1 MKVESFEPF
10 KDFPRDEK
18 FAEKVRSEM
27 RNDYG
32 EVLRTVEKLAGELD
46 AEYAFECLVTSSLS
60 QIAGGYEELEHGSF
74 PALVELAA
82 FTSCRD
88 LVSAEIAIPAKS
100 RR

>member
-18 FAEKVRSEM
+18 FAEEVRSEM

-32 EVLRTVEKLAGELD
+32 EALKTVEKLAGELD
-46 AEYAFECLVTSSLS
+46 AEYAFEGLVTSSLS

-82 FTSCRD
+82 F
-88 LVSAEIAIPAKS
+88 
-100 RR
+100 